1 MRARDAMSR
10 PIVTLRPQD
19 PIIRAAAVLSR
30 HQVTSAPVVDDD
42 GLLLGVVSEVD
53 LLAPALDM
61 VVPVRP
67 GTPMT
72 PQVVADVMSDD
83 VVIVEPD
90 TALSDVARA
99 MIDYGV
105 RCLPVMEGSEMV
117 GVISRRDV
125 LRSAVG
131 RDDIVAA
138 DVQRAVD
145 DYAEG
150 RRRWAVTV
158 HDGRAVIEGPFDDEA
173 QRQAITAL
181 VHTVAGVTDVKV
193 GP

>member
-61 VVPVRP
+61 AVPVRP

-72 PQVVADVMSDD
+72 PQVVADVMTDD

-90 TALSDVARA
+90 TALSDVAKA

-131 RDDIVAA
+131 HDDIVAA

-158 HDGRAVIEGPFDDEA
+158 HDGRAVIKGPFDDEA

-181 VHTVAGVTDVKV
+181 VHTVVGVTDVKV